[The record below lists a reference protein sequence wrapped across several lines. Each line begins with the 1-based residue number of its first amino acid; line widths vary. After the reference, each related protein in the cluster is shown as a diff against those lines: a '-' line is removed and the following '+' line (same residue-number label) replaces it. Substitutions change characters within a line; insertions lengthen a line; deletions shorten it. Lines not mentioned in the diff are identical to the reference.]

1 MTNLLLKLFVKNHK
15 DVHNHAVRERVGK
28 LSGIVG
34 IVLNVLL
41 ATAKIVVGAVFSV
54 LSVLAD
60 GLNNLTDCG
69 SNVISL
75 VSLKLAGK
83 PADSE
88 HPYGHKR
95 MEYIASMIVAF
106 IILVLAFELGSESVN
121 KLIDLVN
128 GNAEALEFS
137 LWTVVA
143 LSVSILVKFW
153 MFVFNKRLGKRY
165 NSDLLKA
172 TSIDS
177 ISDVC
182 ATSAVLLA
190 IIVSNFAGIN
200 LDGVMGVA
208 VSVFIAVAGIKI
220 LKETINQLLG
230 EAPDEKLIK
239 EIQQRIKKFH
249 GVCGIHDLNVHNY
262 GPDKYYASVHVEV
275 DASVDVM
282 ESHELMDKIE
292 RDFSQNTDITL
303 VTHLD
308 PVVVGDP
315 ELDSF
320 KTEVEQ
326 IVKALDE
333 HFSIHDFRMVKGPTL
348 TNLIFDVAIHYD
360 THLSATQ
367 IAEQIQAEI
376 DKKHKEVYVV
386 PTVEKQIVSDKIKK
400 EKKQKRKKKS
410 ESDLSE

>member
-1 MTNLLLKLFVKNHK
+1 MTRLLLKIFVKNSGDTH
-15 DVHNHAVRERVGK
+15 DAAVREKVGK

-41 ATAKIVVGAVFSV
+41 AAAKIVVGAVFSV

-95 MEYIASMIVAF
+95 MEYVASMIVAF
-106 IILVLAFELGSESVN
+106 VVLVLAFELGMESVS
-121 KLIDLVN
+121 KIIALAQ
-128 GNAEALEFS
+128 GNAQELTFS
-137 LWTVVA
+137 IWTVVA
-143 LSVSILVKFW
+143 LCVSVVVKFW
-153 MFVFNKRLGKRY
+153 MFLFNRKLGNEY
-165 NSDLLKA
+165 NSELLKA
-172 TSIDS
+172 TSLDS

-182 ATSAVLLA
+182 ATFAVLVA
-190 IIVSNFAGIN
+190 VVVSHFVGIN
-200 LDGVMGVA
+200 LDGIMGVA
-208 VSVFIAVAGIKI
+208 VAAFIAVAGIKI

-230 EAPDEKLIK
+230 EAPSKQLVDSVVE
-239 EIQQRIKKFH
+239 RIKRFD

-282 ESHELMDKIE
+282 QSHELMDKIE
-292 RDFSQNTDITL
+292 RDFAQNTDIVL
-303 VTHLD
+303 VTHMD

-315 ELDSF
+315 ELDCY
-320 KTEVEQ
+320 KNQVEE
-326 IVKALDE
+326 IVQQLDE

-348 TNLIFDVAIHYD
+348 TNLIFDVAIHFD
-360 THLSATQ
+360 TKLTPL
-367 IAEQIQAEI
+367 QIQQYIQQKI
-376 DKKHKEVYVV
+376 DQTQTNVFVV
-386 PTVEKQIVSDKIKK
+386 PTVEQQISSDKG
-400 EKKQKRKKKS
+400 KRK
-410 ESDLSE
+410 

>member
-1 MTNLLLKLFVKNHK
+1 MTRLLLKIFVKNSEN
-15 DVHNHAVRERVGK
+15 NHDAAVREKVGK

-41 ATAKIVVGAVFSV
+41 AAAKIVVGAVFSV

-95 MEYIASMIVAF
+95 MEYVASMIVAF
-106 IILVLAFELGSESVN
+106 IVLVLAFELGMESASKIV
-121 KLIDLVN
+121 DLVQ
-128 GNAEALEFS
+128 GNAQELTFS
-137 LWTVVA
+137 IWTVVA
-143 LSVSILVKFW
+143 LCVSVVVKFW
-153 MFVFNKRLGKRY
+153 MFLFNRKLGNEY
-165 NSDLLKA
+165 NSELLKA
-172 TSIDS
+172 TSVDS
-177 ISDVC
+177 VSDVC
-182 ATSAVLLA
+182 ATLAVLVA
-190 IIVSNFAGIN
+190 VVVSHFIGIN
-200 LDGVMGVA
+200 LDGIMGVA
-208 VSVFIAVAGIKI
+208 VAVFIAVAGIKI

-230 EAPDEKLIK
+230 EAPSKQLVDSVVE
-239 EIQQRIKKFH
+239 RIKRFD

-282 ESHELMDKIE
+282 QSHELMDKIE
-292 RDFSQNTDITL
+292 RDFTQNTDITL
-303 VTHLD
+303 VTHMD

-315 ELDSF
+315 ELDSY
-320 KTEVEQ
+320 KSQVEE
-326 IVKALDE
+326 IVQQLDE

-348 TNLIFDVAIHYD
+348 TNLIFDVAIHFD
-360 THLSATQ
+360 TKLTPV
-367 IAEQIQAEI
+367 QIQQYIQQKI
-376 DKKHKEVYVV
+376 DQTHTNVFVV
-386 PTVEKQIVSDKIKK
+386 PTVEQQISSDRGKHK
-400 EKKQKRKKKS
+400 
-410 ESDLSE
+410 

>member
-1 MTNLLLKLFVKNHK
+1 MTRLLLKIFVKNSGDIH
-15 DVHNHAVRERVGK
+15 DAAVREKVGK

-41 ATAKIVVGAVFSV
+41 AAAKIVVGAVFSV

-95 MEYIASMIVAF
+95 MEYVASMIVAF
-106 IILVLAFELGSESVN
+106 VVLVLAFELGVESIGKV
-121 KLIDLVN
+121 IDLAN
-128 GNAEALEFS
+128 GNAQELTFS
-137 LWTVVA
+137 IWTVVA
-143 LSVSILVKFW
+143 LSVSVVVKFW
-153 MFVFNKRLGKRY
+153 MFLFNRKLGNEY
-165 NSDLLKA
+165 NSELLKA

-177 ISDVC
+177 VSDVC
-182 ATSAVLLA
+182 ATLAVLA
-190 IIVSNFAGIN
+190 AVVVSHVAGIN
-200 LDGVMGVA
+200 LDGIMGVCVA
-208 VSVFIAVAGIKI
+208 VFIAVAGIKI

-230 EAPDEKLIK
+230 EAPSKQLVDSVVE
-239 EIQQRIKKFH
+239 RIKRFD

-282 ESHELMDKIE
+282 QSHELMDKIE
-292 RDFSQNTDITL
+292 RDFAQNTDITL
-303 VTHLD
+303 VTHMD

-315 ELDSF
+315 ELDCYKSQ
-320 KTEVEQ
+320 VEQ
-326 IVKALDE
+326 IVQQLDE

-348 TNLIFDVAIHYD
+348 TNLIFDVAIHFD
-360 THLSATQ
+360 TKLTPL
-367 IAEQIQAEI
+367 QIQQYIQQKI
-376 DKKHKEVYVV
+376 DQTHTNVFVV
-386 PTVEKQIVSDKIKK
+386 PTVERQISSGEDTLK
-400 EKKQKRKKKS
+400 
-410 ESDLSE
+410 